1 MAFVQLLG
9 LGYLLAGQR
18 LLFRDVEFKVGPG
31 QRVALI
37 GPNGVGKSTVFRI
50 IAGEELE
57 YVGTARVEGAVLYM
71 RQFMAS
77 TDTTVRELLP
87 GLLSASMRRAG
98 AELTAAEAAAQAD
111 TSEAAGLRYAEALAH
126 WQVLGGYAEE
136 AAWNAACGMVLGQP
150 YDAVSDRLMGQLSGG
165 EAKRLLL
172 EVELSGSTL
181 LTLDEPT
188 DNLDVPSAEAL
199 ERALAAYART
209 AVAVSHDRWFLH
221 SFDRFIEFGK
231 DGWVTELTNAD

>member
-57 YVGTARVEGAVLYM
+57 YVGTARVEGSVLYM
-71 RQFMAS
+71 RQFVAS
-77 TDTTVRELLP
+77 TDTTVRELLL
-87 GLLSASMRRAG
+87 GLLSTSMRRAG

-111 TSEAAGLRYAEALAH
+111 TSEAAGLRYAEAVAH
-126 WQVLGGYAEE
+126 WQALGGYAE
-136 AAWNAACGMVLGQP
+136 
-150 YDAVSDRLMGQLSGG
+150 
-165 EAKRLLL
+165 
-172 EVELSGSTL
+172 
-181 LTLDEPT
+181 
-188 DNLDVPSAEAL
+188 
-199 ERALAAYART
+199 
-209 AVAVSHDRWFLH
+209 
-221 SFDRFIEFGK
+221 
-231 DGWVTELTNAD
+231 